1 MISLDNNASTK
12 VDPEVRAAVERAL
25 SLDGNPSSIHSAG
38 RLARRAVEEARDE
51 VARLVG
57 ARTEEIFFTSGGTES
72 NAMAIFGAA
81 GGAAG
86 GSGSRKIVRTGAEH
100 PSVREAFERLAAQ
113 GLGIEERVVNPDA
126 SGALDPQAVAAE
138 LSGGAR
144 LLSAMLAN
152 NEYGGLYPVAA
163 LAAPARA
170 AGAVFHTDAV
180 QAAGRVPIDV
190 RALGVDL
197 LSLSA
202 HKMHGPKGIGALW
215 VGKGLRLAP
224 HTPGGGQERRQRAG
238 TENVP
243 GIVGFGVAAR
253 LARERL
259 TEDAASIA
267 RLRDSLES
275 AVVAAVPGA
284 RVVGRPM
291 PRLPNTSAI
300 LFPEISGETLAIRL
314 DLAGVA
320 VSVGSACSSGTTA
333 PSPALLSLGL
343 SRAEARSVV
352 RFSLSRFTT
361 EAEVAAAVR
370 IVGEAVGAMR
380 EPSPAPAMSAN

>member
-12 VDPEVRAAVERAL
+12 VDPEVRAAVERAM
-25 SLDGNPSSIHSAG
+25 SLDGNPSSMHSAG

-57 ARTEEIFFTSGGTES
+57 ARTEEIFFTSGGTEA
-72 NAMAIFGAA
+72 NAMAIFGTAEGAAA
-81 GGAAG
+81 GG
-86 GSGSRKIVRTGAEH
+86 GSRKIVRTGAEH

-113 GLGIEERVVNPDA
+113 GFEERVVNPKP
-126 SGALDPQAVAAE
+126 SGALDPEAVAAT
-138 LSGGAR
+138 LRGGAC

-152 NEYGGLYPVAA
+152 NEYGGLYPVVS
-163 LAAPARA
+163 LAGPARA
-170 AGAVFHTDAV
+170 AGTVFHTDAV

-190 RALGVDL
+190 GALGIDL
-197 LSLSA
+197 LTISA
-202 HKMHGPKGIGALW
+202 HKMHGPKGTGALW
-215 VGKGLRLAP
+215 VRRGVRLLP

-259 TEDAASIA
+259 AEDAASVA
-267 RLRDSLES
+267 RLRDALEG
-275 AVVAAVPGA
+275 AILAAAPGA
-284 RVVGRPM
+284 RAVGAAIA
-291 PRLPNTSAI
+291 RLPNTSAI
-300 LFPEISGETLAIRL
+300 LFPGIPGETLAIRL
-314 DLAGVA
+314 DLAGVE

-361 EAEVAAAVR
+361 AAEIEAAARLV
-370 IVGEAVGAMR
+370 VGSVEAIR
-380 EPSPAPAMSAN
+380 EQAPAAAMSASPR